1 MKRISVEISSI
12 HGKGVFAA
20 EVLKRDEY
28 IGQYQGYRTDEDTM
42 YTLWV
47 EHDVDGE
54 RGYFGTGRLR
64 FVNHS
69 QRPNAE
75 FDGRDLYAIRTI
87 KPPEEILVNYGDEWH
102 DID

>member
-1 MKRISVEISSI
+1 MRRIAVKNSSI

-20 EVLKRDEY
+20 EVLKEDEY
-28 IGQYQGYRTDEDTM
+28 IGQYVGYRTDEDSM

-47 EHDVDGE
+47 EHKEGE

-64 FVNHS
+64 YVNHS
-69 QRPNAE
+69 RQPNAE
-75 FDGRDLYAIRTI
+75 FDGRDLYALRTI
-87 KPPEEILVNYGDEWH
+87 RPDEEIVVDYGDEWS